1 MKDEEKRVF
10 QPVARGG
17 SRSIDSKEGEKMK
30 RYCRVMS
37 SFLIL
42 LVAIFFITSM
52 GWGQSKVV
60 KIGFIGPL
68 TGPNAAQGVGARNA
82 FDLAIREANASG
94 KYPYKIEMVAL
105 DDASDPATGVAAALK
120 LVSDPAVVAASGH
133 WNSPVALATIHT
145 FHTYRIPFIVWGAIH
160 PDITGFYKYPGVNRV
175 APTLVQENG
184 PLCDWVIT
192 ELGYKAFSIISDTSS
207 YGEMNMKAFRP
218 MAENKGAKI
227 LSVDSVTVGTT
238 DFRPVLTKIKGLN
251 PDAVYFGGVVMEG
264 ALIKDQM
271 EKVGLKRVFCAI
283 SGIKDDKFLEVAGP
297 SGEGVLSIKP
307 GKPIEKLEGG
317 TKFVKSYE
325 IAGYR
330 EPFGA
335 YGPNAYDSAGIILE
349 AFSKVGPDDKAA
361 ITKYIRGIKYKG
373 LMGETTFDATGQT
386 TNLIV
391 SRFIGQDGKWVTW
404 EDSAYS
410 KGVRKLP
417 KP

>member
-1 MKDEEKRVF
+1 MK
-10 QPVARGG
+10 
-17 SRSIDSKEGEKMK
+17 S
-30 RYCRVMS
+30 YCRVLS
-37 SFLIL
+37 LILIL
-42 LVAIFFITSM
+42 LVPIFCVTSV
-52 GWGQSKVV
+52 GWGQTKVV

-94 KYPYKIEMVAL
+94 KFPYKLEMVAL
-105 DDASDPATGVAAALK
+105 DDASDPATGVAAALR

-175 APTLVQENG
+175 APTLIQENG
-184 PLCDWVIT
+184 PLCDWVIS
-192 ELGYKAFSIISDTSS
+192 ELAYKSFSIISDTSS
-207 YGEMNMKAFRP
+207 YGEMNVKAFRP
-218 MAENKGAKI
+218 MVENKGAKI

-238 DFRPVLTKIKGLN
+238 DFRPILTKIKGLN
-251 PDAVYFGGVVMEG
+251 PEAVYFGGVVMEG
-264 ALIKDQM
+264 ALIRDQM
-271 EKVGLKRVFCAI
+271 EKVGLKKVFCAI

-317 TKFVKSYE
+317 TRFVKAYE
-325 IAGYR
+325 TAGYR

-349 AFSKVGPDDKAA
+349 AISKVGPDDKAA
-361 ITKYIRGIKYKG
+361 MAKYIRGIKYRG

-386 TNLIV
+386 TNIIV
-391 SRFIGQDGKWVTW
+391 SRFVGQSGKWVSW
-404 EDSAYS
+404 EDSEYS
-410 KGVRKLP
+410 KGIRNLP

>member
-1 MKDEEKRVF
+1 MKMIYRIVRV
-10 QPVARGG
+10 
-17 SRSIDSKEGEKMK
+17 S
-30 RYCRVMS
+30 
-37 SFLIL
+37 LI
-42 LVAIFFITSM
+42 VFTAIFFITSV
-52 GWGQSKVV
+52 GWTQAKVV

-94 KYPYKIEMVAL
+94 KFQYKIELVAL

-175 APTLVQENG
+175 APTLVQENS

-207 YGEMNMKAFRP
+207 YGEMNTKAFRP
-218 MAENKGAKI
+218 MAENKGSKI

-238 DFRPVLTKIKGLN
+238 DFRPILTKIKGLN

-271 EKVGLKRVFCAI
+271 EKVGLKRMFCAI

-297 SGEGVLSIKP
+297 SGEGALSIKP

-325 IAGYR
+325 TGGYR
-330 EPFGA
+330 EPYGA

-349 AFSKVGPDDKAA
+349 AISKVGPEDKTALM
-361 ITKYIRGIKYKG
+361 KYIRGIKYKG

-386 TNLIV
+386 TNIIV
-391 SRFIGQDGKWVTW
+391 SRFVGQDGKWVVW

-410 KGVRKLP
+410 KGARKLP

>member
-1 MKDEEKRVF
+1 MKKIYRII
-10 QPVARGG
+10 GL
-17 SRSIDSKEGEKMK
+17 ST
-30 RYCRVMS
+30 
-37 SFLIL
+37 IL
-42 LVAIFFITSM
+42 LTMIFLVTSM
-52 GWGQSKVV
+52 GWSQTRVV

-94 KYPYKIEMVAL
+94 KFGYKIEMVAL

-160 PDITGFYKYPGVNRV
+160 PDITAFYKYPGVNRV
-175 APTLVQENG
+175 APTLVQENS
-184 PLCDWVIT
+184 PLCDWVIG
-192 ELGYKAFSIISDTSS
+192 ELGYKNFSIISDTSS
-207 YGEMNMKAFRP
+207 YGETNVKAFRP
-218 MAENKGAKI
+218 MGEKMGAKV

-238 DFRPVLTKIKGLN
+238 DFRAILTKVKGIN

-264 ALIKDQM
+264 ALIRDQM
-271 EKVGLKRVFCAI
+271 EKVGLKKVFCAI

-297 SGEGVLSIKP
+297 SGEGTLTIKP

-317 TKFVKSYE
+317 MKFVKAYE
-325 IAGYR
+325 SAGYR

-335 YGPNAYDSAGIILE
+335 YGPNAYDSAGILLE
-349 AFSKVGPDDKAA
+349 AISKVGPDDKGA
-361 ITKYIRGIKYKG
+361 IAKYVRNIKYKG

-386 TNLIV
+386 TNIVV
-391 SRFIGQDGKWVTW
+391 SRFVGQDGKWVTW
-404 EDSAYS
+404 EESLYA
-410 KGVRKLP
+410 KGTRKLP

>member
-1 MKDEEKRVF
+1 MMK
-10 QPVARGG
+10 
-17 SRSIDSKEGEKMK
+17 S
-30 RYCRVMS
+30 YCKILS
-37 SFLIL
+37 LFLIL
-42 LVAIFFITSM
+42 LVPIFFITSI
-52 GWGQSKVV
+52 GGAQTKVV

-94 KYPYKIEMVAL
+94 KFPFKLEMVAL

-184 PLCDWVIT
+184 PLCDWVIS
-192 ELGYKAFSIISDTSS
+192 ELGYKSFSIISDTSS
-207 YGEMNMKAFRP
+207 YGEMNVKAFRP
-218 MAENKGAKI
+218 MAENKGVKI
-227 LSVDSVTVGTT
+227 LSVDSATVGTT
-238 DFRPVLTKIKGLN
+238 EFRPILTKIKGLN
-251 PDAVYFGGVVMEG
+251 PEAVYFGGVVMEG
-264 ALIKDQM
+264 ALIRDQM
-271 EKVGLKRVFCAI
+271 EKVGLKKVFCAI

-297 SGEGVLSIKP
+297 SGEGVLTIKP

-317 TKFVKSYE
+317 TKFVKAYE
-325 IAGYR
+325 AAGYR

-349 AFSKVGPDDKAA
+349 TILKVGPDDKAA
-361 ITKYIRGIKYKG
+361 MAKYIRGIKFRG

-386 TNLIV
+386 TNFIV
-391 SRFIGQDGKWVTW
+391 SRFVGESGKWVPW
-404 EDSAYS
+404 EDSEYA
-410 KGVRKLP
+410 KGIRKLP

>member
-1 MKDEEKRVF
+1 MKIVYHIVRV
-10 QPVARGG
+10 
-17 SRSIDSKEGEKMK
+17 S
-30 RYCRVMS
+30 
-37 SFLIL
+37 LI
-42 LVAIFFITSM
+42 VFTAIFFITSV
-52 GWGQSKVV
+52 GWTQAKVV

-94 KYPYKIEMVAL
+94 KFQYKIEMVAL

-120 LVSDPAVVAASGH
+120 LVSDPVVVAASGH

-175 APTLVQENG
+175 APTLVQENS

-207 YGEMNMKAFRP
+207 YGEMNTKAFRP

-238 DFRPVLTKIKGLN
+238 DFRPILTKIKGLN

-271 EKVGLKRVFCAI
+271 EKVGLKRMFCAI

-297 SGEGVLSIKP
+297 SGEGALSIKP

-325 IAGYR
+325 TAGYR
-330 EPFGA
+330 EPYGA

-349 AFSKVGPDDKAA
+349 AISKVGPEDKTALM
-361 ITKYIRGIKYKG
+361 KYIRGIKYKG

-386 TNLIV
+386 TNIIV
-391 SRFIGQDGKWVTW
+391 SRFVGQDGKWVVW

-410 KGVRKLP
+410 KGARKLP

>member
-1 MKDEEKRVF
+1 MKIVCRIVRV
-10 QPVARGG
+10 
-17 SRSIDSKEGEKMK
+17 S
-30 RYCRVMS
+30 
-37 SFLIL
+37 LI
-42 LVAIFFITSM
+42 VFTAIFFITSV
-52 GWGQSKVV
+52 GWTQAKVV

-94 KYPYKIEMVAL
+94 KFQYKIEMVAL

-175 APTLVQENG
+175 APTLVQENS

-207 YGEMNMKAFRP
+207 YGEMNTKAFRP
-218 MAENKGAKI
+218 MAENKGVKI

-238 DFRPVLTKIKGLN
+238 DFRPILTKIKGLN

-271 EKVGLKRVFCAI
+271 EKVGLKRMFCAI

-297 SGEGVLSIKP
+297 SGEGALSIKP

-325 IAGYR
+325 TAGYR
-330 EPFGA
+330 EPYGA

-349 AFSKVGPDDKAA
+349 AISKVGPEDKTALM
-361 ITKYIRGIKYKG
+361 KYIRGIKYKG

-386 TNLIV
+386 TNIIV
-391 SRFIGQDGKWVTW
+391 SRFVGQDGKWVVW

-410 KGVRKLP
+410 KGARKLP

>member
-1 MKDEEKRVF
+1 MKKIYRIIGLS
-10 QPVARGG
+10 A
-17 SRSIDSKEGEKMK
+17 
-30 RYCRVMS
+30 
-37 SFLIL
+37 IL
-42 LVAIFFITSM
+42 LTMMFLVTSM
-52 GWGQSKVV
+52 GWSQTRVV

-94 KYPYKIEMVAL
+94 KFGYKIEMVAL

-120 LVSDPAVVAASGH
+120 LVSDPAVVTASGH

-184 PLCDWVIT
+184 PLCDWVIG
-192 ELGYKAFSIISDTSS
+192 ELGYKGFSIISDTSS
-207 YGEMNMKAFRP
+207 YGETNVKAFRP
-218 MAENKGAKI
+218 MAEKMGAKI
-227 LSVDSVTVGTT
+227 ISADSVTVGTT
-238 DFRPVLTKIKGLN
+238 DFRPILTRVKGLN

-264 ALIKDQM
+264 ALIRDQM

-297 SGEGVLSIKP
+297 SGEGTLTIKP

-317 TKFVKSYE
+317 MKFVKAYE
-325 IAGYR
+325 GAGYR

-335 YGPNAYDSAGIILE
+335 YGPNAYDSAGILLE
-349 AFSKVGPDDKAA
+349 AISKVGPDDKGA
-361 ITKYIRGIKYKG
+361 IAKYVRNIKYKG

-386 TNLIV
+386 TNIIV
-391 SRFIGQDGKWVTW
+391 SRFVGQDGKWVTW
-404 EDSAYS
+404 EDSVYA
-410 KGVRKLP
+410 KGTRKLP

>member
-1 MKDEEKRVF
+1 
-10 QPVARGG
+10 
-17 SRSIDSKEGEKMK
+17 
-30 RYCRVMS
+30 
-37 SFLIL
+37 
-42 LVAIFFITSM
+42 
-52 GWGQSKVV
+52 VV

-94 KYPYKIEMVAL
+94 KFQYKIEMVAL

-207 YGEMNMKAFRP
+207 YGEMNTKAFRP

-227 LSVDSVTVGTT
+227 LSVDSVTIGTT
-238 DFRPVLTKIKGLN
+238 DFRPILTKIKGLN

-271 EKVGLKRVFCAI
+271 EKVGLKRMFCAI

-297 SGEGVLSIKP
+297 SGEGALSIKP

-325 IAGYR
+325 TAGYR
-330 EPFGA
+330 EPYGA

-349 AFSKVGPDDKAA
+349 AISKVGPEDKTALM
-361 ITKYIRGIKYKG
+361 KYIRGIKYKG

-386 TNLIV
+386 TNIIV
-391 SRFIGQDGKWVTW
+391 SRFVGQDGKWVVW

-410 KGVRKLP
+410 KGARKLP

>member
-1 MKDEEKRVF
+1 ME
-10 QPVARGG
+10 
-17 SRSIDSKEGEKMK
+17 KEGGRMK
-30 RYCRVMS
+30 SIYRIMG
-37 SFLIL
+37 LIVVL
-42 LVAIFFITSM
+42 LAAIFLVTTIGLAQT
-52 GWGQSKVV
+52 KVV

-82 FDLAIREANASG
+82 FDLKIREANASG
-94 KYPYKIEMVAL
+94 KFPYKLEMVAL
-105 DDASDPATGVAAALK
+105 DDASDPATGVAAALR

-184 PLCDWVIT
+184 PLCDWVIG
-192 ELGYKAFSIISDTSS
+192 ELGYKSFAIISDTSS
-207 YGEMNMKAFRP
+207 YGETNVKAFRP
-218 MAENKGAKI
+218 MAEGKGAKI
-227 LSVDSVTVGTT
+227 VSIDSVTVGTT
-238 DFRPVLTKIKGLN
+238 EFRPILTKVKGLN

-264 ALIKDQM
+264 ALIRDQM
-271 EKVGLKRVFCAI
+271 GKVGLNKLFCAI

-317 TKFVKSYE
+317 PQFVKAYE
-325 IAGYR
+325 AAGYR

-335 YGPNAYDSAGIILE
+335 YGPNAFDSAGIILE
-349 AFSKVGPDDKAA
+349 AISKVGTDDKGS
-361 ITKYIRGIKYKG
+361 IMKYIRGIKYKG

-386 TNLIV
+386 TNIVV
-391 SRFIGQDGKWVTW
+391 SRFIGQDGKWVVW
-404 EDSAYS
+404 EDSAYA
-410 KGVRKLP
+410 KGLRKLP
-417 KP
+417 K